1 MFHIALKMLMA
12 DRAKFIGL
20 LFGIAFTSF
29 LVTFAASYFCGFMTR
44 GFSLVSENGG
54 WDVWV
59 MDPAV
64 DSVEKTINIPDS
76 AVSRVRGVDGVR
88 YAVPLS
94 LGTADVRLP
103 NGQFQTLQVIG
114 VDDSTLAGAPAV
126 GATAINAVRGNDA
139 VVVDEGGTSGK
150 LETPLNRADQWP
162 QDGPHLEA
170 PTRLLDAGDELL
182 VNDHL
187 IRVAAR
193 SETLPRFPPRP
204 LMYATLSNA
213 RNILRPERH
222 TITFVMAKAATGISP
237 EELATRIEQRTHLR
251 ARTASAFKADTV
263 RWFLV
268 NSEDVGD
275 IAAMLTLAMTVGFGV
290 TGVMFYMFTYE
301 NQTQYAVLKAMGAP
315 TLTVLSMILIQAA
328 VCSLL
333 GTGLG
338 LGLCGLA
345 GEAVIRMGYPFRMMW
360 FTPLLGVAGVLLV
373 SAAAAA
379 ISARPILKLQPAVVF
394 AGR

>member
-1 MFHIALKMLMA
+1 MFRIALKMLMA

-44 GFSLVSENGG
+44 GFALVSENAG

-64 DSVEKTINIPDS
+64 DSVEKTINIPDF
-76 AVSRVRGVDGVR
+76 ALSRVRNIEGVR

-94 LGTADVRLP
+94 LGSVDARLP
-103 NGQFQTLQVIG
+103 NGQFQTFQVIG
-114 VDDSTLAGAPAV
+114 VDGASLAGAPAV
-126 GATAINAVRGNDA
+126 DPIALSAVRSNDA

-150 LETPLNRADQWP
+150 LETPRSKADQWP
-162 QDGPHLEA
+162 HDGPHLEV
-170 PTRLLDAGDELL
+170 PTRLLDRGDELL
-182 VNDHL
+182 VNDHMV
-187 IRVAAR
+187 RVAAR
-193 SETLPRFPPRP
+193 SETVPRFPPRP
-204 LMYATLSNA
+204 LMYATISNA
-213 RNILRPERH
+213 RAFLLPERH
-222 TITFVMAKAATGISP
+222 TITFVMVKAAADISP
-237 EELATRIEQRTHLR
+237 EKLAARIEQRTGFR
-251 ARTASAFKADTV
+251 ARSAAQLKSDTV

-290 TGVMFYMFTYE
+290 TGIMLYMFTYE
-301 NQTQYAVLKAMGAP
+301 NQRQYAVLQAMGAP
-315 TLTVLSMILIQAA
+315 SRRVLLMILFQAA

-333 GTGLG
+333 GAGLG
-338 LGLCGLA
+338 LGLCGIA

-360 FTPLLGVAGVLLV
+360 FTPLLGIAGVLLV
-373 SAAAAA
+373 SATAAA